1 MPLSRSAE
9 LLKTLIAFP
18 TISRTPNLALIEHVA
33 GLLGAAGIS
42 STIVRN
48 DAGTCANLFAS
59 TGPAGV
65 PGVMLSGHTD
75 VVPVEGQPWTM
86 PPFEATV
93 RDERLYGRGAA
104 DMKGFV
110 ACAVIAMIG
119 ASART
124 LKKPLQLAL
133 SYDEEI
139 GCVGVRRLIDV
150 LELAPVRPEL
160 CVVGEPTMMQ
170 IATGH
175 KGKAAYRAICRGQE
189 GHSALAPKYL
199 NAIHVAADW
208 IAGMRAAQ
216 QHLAE
221 SGARDDSYDVPYA
234 TIHVG
239 TIRAGK
245 ALNIVPNECT
255 LDFEIRMLAN
265 DDAASI
271 LGDIRSR
278 ASIASAAA
286 FNGKVHLPV
295 VEEVNAYPGLDTHV
309 ASDAVKFLETLLP
322 PDTQKCKVA
331 FGTEGGLFSTRL
343 SVPTVVCGPG
353 SIEVAHK
360 PDEFVA
366 LTELNACD
374 SFLARLTR
382 CLQ

>member
-1 MPLSRSAE
+1 MSLSRSAE
-9 LLKTLIAFP
+9 LLKALIAFP
-18 TISRTPNLALIEHVA
+18 TVSRTPNLALIEHVA
-33 GLLGAAGIS
+33 QLLGAAGIP
-42 STIVRN
+42 STIVKD

-59 TGPAGV
+59 TGPADV

-86 PPFEATV
+86 PPFEATL
-93 RDERLYGRGAA
+93 RDDRLYGRGTA

-110 ACAVIAMIG
+110 ACAVIAMID
-119 ASART
+119 ASTRALR
-124 LKKPLQLAL
+124 KPLQLAL

-175 KGKAAYRAICRGQE
+175 KGKAAYRAICCGQE

-208 IAGMRAAQ
+208 ISGIRAAQ
-216 QHLAE
+216 QSLAE
-221 SGARDDSYDVPYA
+221 TGARDDGYDVPYS

-239 TIRAGK
+239 TIRGGK

-255 LDFEIRMLAN
+255 LDFEIRMLAA
-265 DDAASI
+265 DRAERI
-271 LGDIRSR
+271 LDDIRSR
-278 ASIASAAA
+278 AESASAA
-286 FNGKVHLPV
+286 NGAGQATLPQ

-309 ASDAVKFLETLLP
+309 ASDAVRFLESLLP
-322 PDTQKCKVA
+322 ADTQKRKVA

-343 SVPTVVCGPG
+343 SVPAVVCGPG
-353 SIEVAHK
+353 DIDVAHK
-360 PDEFVA
+360 PDEYVA
-366 LTELNACD
+366 LAQLDACD
-374 SFLARLTR
+374 AFLARLTS
-382 CLQ
+382 CLA

>member
-59 TGPAGV
+59 TGPADV

-86 PPFEATV
+86 PPFEATL
-93 RDERLYGRGAA
+93 RDGRLYGRGTA

-110 ACAVIAMIG
+110 ACAVIAMID
-119 ASART
+119 AAART

-150 LELAPVRPEL
+150 LETAPVRPEL
-160 CVVGEPTMMQ
+160 CIIGEPTMMQ

-175 KGKAAYRAICRGQE
+175 KGKAAYRAVCRAEE

-208 IAGMRAAQ
+208 IAGIRAAQ

-221 SGARDDSYDVPYA
+221 SGAHDDGYDVPYS

-239 TIRAGK
+239 TIHGGK
-245 ALNIVPNECT
+245 ALNIVPNACT
-255 LDFEIRMLAN
+255 LEFEIRTLASDN
-265 DDAASI
+265 ADAI
-271 LGDIRSR
+271 LVDIRSR
-278 ASIASAAA
+278 ASIASASA
-286 FNGKVHLPV
+286 FHGKVHLPA
-295 VEEVNAYPGLDTHV
+295 VEEINTYPGLDTHV
-309 ASDAVKFLETLLP
+309 ASDAVRFLETLLP
-322 PDTQKCKVA
+322 PDTQKRKVA

-353 SIEVAHK
+353 DIDVAHK
-360 PDEFVA
+360 PDEYVA
-366 LTELNACD
+366 LAQLDACD
-374 SFLARLTR
+374 NFLAQLTS

>member
-33 GLLGAAGIS
+33 GLLAAAGIR

-48 DAGTCANLFAS
+48 DTGTCANLFAS
-59 TGPAGV
+59 TGPADV

-86 PPFEATV
+86 PPFEATL

-110 ACAVIAMIG
+110 ACAVIAMID

-150 LELAPVRPEL
+150 LEVAPVRPEL

-175 KGKAAYRAICRGQE
+175 KGKAAYRAICCGQE
-189 GHSALAPKYL
+189 GHSALAPNYL

-208 IAGMRAAQ
+208 IAGIRAAQ

-221 SGARDDSYDVPYA
+221 NGAQDDGYDVPYS

-239 TIRAGK
+239 TIHGGK

-255 LDFEIRMLAN
+255 LEFEIRTLTSDKA
-265 DDAASI
+265 DAI
-271 LGDIRSR
+271 LDDIRSR
-278 ASIASAAA
+278 ASIASARGLQ
-286 FNGKVHLPV
+286 GKVHLPA

-309 ASDAVKFLETLLP
+309 ASDAVKFLEALLP
-322 PDTQKCKVA
+322 PETQTRKVA

-343 SVPTVVCGPG
+343 SVPAVVCGPG
-353 SIEVAHK
+353 DIDVAHK
-360 PDEFVA
+360 PDEYVA
-366 LTELNACD
+366 LAQLDACD
-374 SFLARLTR
+374 NFLARLTS

>member
-59 TGPAGV
+59 TGPADV

-86 PPFEATV
+86 PPFEATP
-93 RDERLYGRGAA
+93 RDGRLYGRGTA

-110 ACAVIAMIG
+110 ACAVIAMID
-119 ASART
+119 AAART

-150 LELAPVRPEL
+150 LETAPVRPEL
-160 CVVGEPTMMQ
+160 CIIGEPTMMQ

-175 KGKAAYRAICRGQE
+175 KGKAAYRAVCRAEE

-208 IAGMRAAQ
+208 IAGIRAAQ

-221 SGARDDSYDVPYA
+221 SGAHDDGYDVPYS

-239 TIRAGK
+239 TIHGGK
-245 ALNIVPNECT
+245 ALNIVPNACT
-255 LDFEIRMLAN
+255 LEFEIRTLASDN
-265 DDAASI
+265 ADAI
-271 LGDIRSR
+271 LVDIRSR
-278 ASIASAAA
+278 ASIASASA
-286 FNGKVHLPV
+286 FHGKVHLPA
-295 VEEVNAYPGLDTHV
+295 VEEINTYPGLDTHV
-309 ASDAVKFLETLLP
+309 ASDAVRFLETLLP
-322 PDTQKCKVA
+322 PDTQKRKVA

-353 SIEVAHK
+353 DIGVAHK
-360 PDEFVA
+360 PDEYVA
-366 LTELNACD
+366 LAQLDACD
-374 SFLARLTR
+374 NFLAQLTS